1 MNFLSRL
8 RRKIPTPGIRAKVI
22 GIVLGATML
31 LTLSTLLYVNTILR
45 ITLDDQLD
53 QKTISLTR
61 DVAARSMEPILTNNI
76 FKLHQLAY
84 NTMDNNDDVIYVFF
98 IDDTGNILAHTFKD
112 YFPPDL
118 LTIEHEGSGA
128 GNSLRKFQTEEGV
141 LRDAAAPVFP
151 GPDPEETVRVG
162 LVDYSLQEALAAS
175 TQRLLLI
182 SAITFVI
189 MSIIV
194 YFITTLTTI
203 KPLNSLM
210 NLVQAVAQ
218 GDLSQRATVKSG
230 DELSILAN
238 NFNAMTQQLAQAQE
252 ARERLMQRI
261 IHSQEDERRRIS
273 RELHDETGQML
284 STLMISLHFLET
296 CTNLNELK
304 QKTAEFRQLLL
315 KSLEQVRLL
324 AWKLTPAP
332 LIDLGLKAAIESNIN
347 KYRDYWEINL
357 RMEGLEHHRFP
368 PETEVSI
375 YRVTQEALT
384 NIARHARAKNVDIL
398 LDCQGDKL
406 LVTIEDDG
414 VGFDLEKLEEESE
427 LKTNLGLVSMQERI
441 SLAGGKLKIESSP
454 GKGTTLH
461 VSIPLLPP
469 EVGADPG

>member
-230 DELSILAN
+230 DELSSLAN

-469 EVGADPG
+469 KVGADPG